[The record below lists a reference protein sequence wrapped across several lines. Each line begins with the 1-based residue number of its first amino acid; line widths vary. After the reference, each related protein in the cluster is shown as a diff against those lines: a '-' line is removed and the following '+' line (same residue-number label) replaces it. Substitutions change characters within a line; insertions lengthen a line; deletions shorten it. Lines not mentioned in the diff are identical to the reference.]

1 MWHLAR
7 APSLCLLLFQAQQL
21 HHFSGKKSVNDKRQ
35 QIARHMRSYR
45 YQSPFY
51 MLPGHQHHYA
61 NVCAW
66 MCVCVCV
73 RIIKARPFHKQCV
86 VICFSS
92 LAQICLGD
100 FGLFFMMLCQ
110 IILTQLRAQQICEHT

>member
-1 MWHLAR
+1 
-7 APSLCLLLFQAQQL
+7 
-21 HHFSGKKSVNDKRQ
+21 
-35 QIARHMRSYR
+35 MRSYR

-61 NVCAW
+61 NVC
-66 MCVCVCV
+66 MFEGVCVC
-73 RIIKARPFHKQCV
+73 IIKARPFHKQRV

-110 IILTQLRAQQICEHT
+110 IILTQLRHNKYAKNTELFK